1 MAAKDPTQKAKLTL
15 RAIENSM
22 TTDVTDDYYVRPK
35 TQKCLTMKD
44 LAAEMVALSTR
55 QEDPAEVESTGNS
68 MFQRMMW
75 FLSAGYSISTP
86 MGVIRLNAKG
96 NLRKSELLSAP
107 DRSRI
112 LLDLSLSM
120 SAEMRRMLDEVE
132 LDVEIQQSA
141 TGPVLIGITSGF
153 NAENPERAAKGEGV
167 PITPGQPCVIR
178 GKRIKVGGRVRFNP

>member
-68 MFQRMMW
+68 LFQRMMW

-120 SAEMRRMLDEVE
+120 SAEMRRMLNEVE

-141 TGPVLIGITSGF
+141 TGPVLLHG
-153 NAENPERAAKGEGV
+153 
-167 PITPGQPCVIR
+167 
-178 GKRIKVGGRVRFNP
+178 GGRLHLEREALHPAG